1 MSDAPNAK
9 PNATD
14 TVEKG
19 ESLWVGAW
27 HRLRKNKMALAG
39 GVFILLLAGLSFI
52 GPFFLE
58 GDYYTNTV
66 LDDKLLAPGEK
77 RLHRAEPTNGGSG
90 FRVDDILEP
99 VSSQSAK
106 AAQLKVNSVTA
117 EGAIISLEI
126 VEPGDY
132 SDEPPHPV
140 ALAYQISKSGPGQ
153 GATVRLTF
161 TESYILGTDHLG
173 RDQLGRIIKGGQI
186 SLMVGMVA
194 TFVSLTIGIGYG
206 TISGYFGGKV
216 DSVMMRLVDILYSL
230 PFVIFVILLMVFAK
244 DLGDSIDAWF
254 KARGSEFSISGQWNM
269 LLLFVA
275 IGAVEWLTMAR
286 IVRGQVMSL
295 RRQEFIEACI
305 SLGLPTRRII
315 FRHMVPNVLGPVI
328 VYTTL
333 TIPAVMLLEAF
344 LSFLGLGVQ
353 PPTPSWGLLI
363 KDGADRMREAWWMLV
378 FPGALFAITLFSF
391 NFVGDGLRDA
401 LDPKPSKD

>member
-1 MSDAPNAK
+1 MSDIPTTRPDAP
-9 PNATD
+9 D

-39 GVFILLLAGLSFI
+39 GVFILLLAGLSFM

-66 LDDKLLAPGEK
+66 LDDKLTAPG
-77 RLHRAEPTNGGSG
+77 AEYT
-90 FRVDDILEP
+90 
-99 VSSQSAK
+99 
-106 AAQLKVNSVTA
+106 
-117 EGAIISLEI
+117 
-126 VEPGDY
+126 
-132 SDEPPHPV
+132 
-140 ALAYQISKSGPGQ
+140 
-153 GATVRLTF
+153 
-161 TESYILGTDHLG
+161 LGTDHLG

-186 SLMVGMVA
+186 SLLVGLVA

-206 TISGYFGGKV
+206 TISGYFGGKI

-244 DLGDSIDAWF
+244 DLGDSIDEWF
-254 KARGSEFSISGQWNM
+254 RARGSEFSISGQWNM
-269 LLLFVA
+269 QLLFVA

-401 LDPKPSKD
+401 LDPKTSKD

>member
-1 MSDAPNAK
+1 MNDTSTRPDAP
-9 PNATD
+9 D

-27 HRLRKNKMALAG
+27 YRLRKNKMALAG

-66 LDDKLLAPGEK
+66 LEDKLTAPGGEYT
-77 RLHRAEPTNGGSG
+77 LGS
-90 FRVDDILEP
+90 
-99 VSSQSAK
+99 
-106 AAQLKVNSVTA
+106 
-117 EGAIISLEI
+117 
-126 VEPGDY
+126 
-132 SDEPPHPV
+132 
-140 ALAYQISKSGPGQ
+140 
-153 GATVRLTF
+153 
-161 TESYILGTDHLG
+161 DHLG

-186 SLMVGMVA
+186 SLLVGLVA

-206 TISGYFGGKV
+206 TISGYFGGKI

-244 DLGDSIDAWF
+244 DLGDSIDEWF
-254 KARGSEFSISGQWNM
+254 RARGSEFSISGQWNM

-305 SLGLPTRRII
+305 SLGLPTRRIL
-315 FRHMVPNVLGPVI
+315 FRHMVPNILGPVI

-401 LDPKPSKD
+401 LDPKTSKD

>member
-1 MSDAPNAK
+1 MSDIPTTK
-9 PNATD
+9 PSAID
-14 TVEKG
+14 PVEKG

-27 HRLRKNKMALAG
+27 YRLRKNKMALAG
-39 GVFILLLAGLSFI
+39 GVLILLLAGLSFM

-66 LDDKLLAPGEK
+66 LEDKLTAPG
-77 RLHRAEPTNGGSG
+77 AEYT
-90 FRVDDILEP
+90 
-99 VSSQSAK
+99 
-106 AAQLKVNSVTA
+106 
-117 EGAIISLEI
+117 
-126 VEPGDY
+126 
-132 SDEPPHPV
+132 
-140 ALAYQISKSGPGQ
+140 
-153 GATVRLTF
+153 
-161 TESYILGTDHLG
+161 LGTDHLG

-186 SLMVGMVA
+186 SLLVGLVA

-206 TISGYFGGKV
+206 TISGYFGGKI

-244 DLGDSIDAWF
+244 DLGDSIDEWF
-254 KARGSEFSISGQWNM
+254 RARGSEFSISGQWNM

-305 SLGLPTRRII
+305 SLGLPTRRIL
-315 FRHMVPNVLGPVI
+315 FRHMVPNILGPVI

-401 LDPKPSKD
+401 LDPKTSKD